1 MSKNDEKKE
10 TPAEH
15 RETEVSGNAGL
26 ERTVGTSDVST
37 GKFERIGVAP
47 AMPDTGSLDH
57 AHTDRKADSN
67 PSTNT

>member
-1 MSKNDEKKE
+1 MSTSDEKKT

-15 RETEVSGNAGL
+15 EQAEVSGNAGL

-57 AHTDRKADSN
+57 AHTDRKDEGNVSK
-67 PSTNT
+67 ST